1 MFKKRNKWVVVLL
14 LFLLIVLAPT
24 PLVSGE
30 EPEQRHRECVDTPRL
45 GPRCVWV
52 WGPGPDTCATDA
64 ECQPY
69 PAGTCDQYCKS
80 LGYEEGRCGQAPVYP
95 GCTTCE
101 PDETNV
107 GPTQTCY
114 RPQGKVCVNVGCC
127 CQSVLQTELE
137 KSGDRETVT
146 VTGATAWPEMQLQIY
161 SLDLKD
167 AFWKPFS
174 AGADGHWGLYNAG
187 MDNIGFRV
195 CTINRAACSEPI
207 TPARKFWWD
216 IDLR

>member
-1 MFKKRNKWVVVLL
+1 MFKKRNKWVVALL

-24 PLVSGE
+24 LVSGESGE
-30 EPEQRHRECVDTPRL
+30 EPEQRHWECVDTPRL

-80 LGYEEGRCGQAPVYP
+80 LGYEEGRCGHAPVYP

-127 CQSVLQTELE
+127 CQSVTV
-137 KSGDRETVT
+137 TVT
-146 VTGATAWPEMQLQIY
+146 VTGTTAWPEIKLRLY
-161 SLDLKD
+161 SPDLKD
-167 AFWKPFS
+167 TFWEPFS
-174 AGADGHWGLYNAG
+174 AGTDGNWGLYGAR
-187 MDNIGFRV
+187 MDSIGFRV
-195 CTINRAACSEPI
+195 CTTDRAACSEPI
-207 TPARKFWWD
+207 TPGRKFWWD
-216 IDLR
+216 VHLR